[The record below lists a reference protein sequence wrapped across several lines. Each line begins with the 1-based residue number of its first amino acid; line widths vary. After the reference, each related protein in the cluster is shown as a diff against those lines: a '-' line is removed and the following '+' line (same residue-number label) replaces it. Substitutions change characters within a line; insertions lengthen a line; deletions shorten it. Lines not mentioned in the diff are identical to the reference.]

1 MEQRIP
7 LDADEI
13 LFVRSADGV
22 IGVVKSGAAR
32 QLFIETVDD
41 EIVMTVDP
49 EDLLVASGF
58 SNDRT
63 TTNAIIC
70 TLALIR
76 DSGSPLNVLP
86 KHHPASARLKVVASV
101 GKRTVLRCD
110 IQKGTHPEQD
120 VLCGS
125 LGLNGLEVSSVEGH
139 VVLRGGDSLT
149 VERRPFR

>member
-22 IGVVKSGAAR
+22 IGVVKSGAVR
-32 QLFIETVDD
+32 QLFIETVHD

-76 DSGSPLNVLP
+76 DSGSPLIVLP

>member
-22 IGVVKSGAAR
+22 IGVVKSGATR

-49 EDLLVASGF
+49 EDLLIASGF

-76 DSGSPLNVLP
+76 DSGSPLIVLP

-125 LGLNGLEVSSVEGH
+125 LGLNGLEVSSVDGH

>member
-58 SNDRT
+58 SNDRK

-76 DSGSPLNVLP
+76 DSGSPLIVLP

>member
-22 IGVVKSGAAR
+22 IGVVKSGAVR
-32 QLFIETVDD
+32 QLFIETVHD

-76 DSGSPLNVLP
+76 DSGSPLIVLP

-125 LGLNGLEVSSVEGH
+125 LGLNGLEVSSVDGH

>member
-49 EDLLVASGF
+49 EDLLIASGF

-76 DSGSPLNVLP
+76 DSGSPLIVLP

-101 GKRTVLRCD
+101 GKRTVVRCD

-139 VVLRGGDSLT
+139 VVLRGDDSLT
-149 VERRPFR
+149 VERKPFR

>member
-22 IGVVKSGAAR
+22 IGVVKSGAVR
-32 QLFIETVDD
+32 QLFIETVHD

-70 TLALIR
+70 TLALMR
-76 DSGSPLNVLP
+76 DSGSPLIVLP

-125 LGLNGLEVSSVEGH
+125 LGLNGLEVSSVDGH

>member
-7 LDADEI
+7 LGADEI
-13 LFVRSADGV
+13 LFVRSVDGV
-22 IGVVKSGAAR
+22 IGVVKSGAVR

-76 DSGSPLNVLP
+76 DSGSPLIVLP

-125 LGLNGLEVSSVEGH
+125 PGLNGLEVSSVEGD
-139 VVLRGGDSLT
+139 VVLRGDDSLT
-149 VERRPFR
+149 VERKPFR

>member
-76 DSGSPLNVLP
+76 DSGSPLIVLP

-101 GKRTVLRCD
+101 GRRTVLRCD

-139 VVLRGGDSLT
+139 VVLRGDDSLT
-149 VERRPFR
+149 VERKPFR

>member
-22 IGVVKSGAAR
+22 IGVVKSGAVR
-32 QLFIETVDD
+32 QLFVETVHD

-76 DSGSPLNVLP
+76 DSGSPLIVLP

-125 LGLNGLEVSSVEGH
+125 LGLNGLEVSSVDGH

>member
-1 MEQRIP
+1 MEPRIP

-22 IGVVKSGAAR
+22 IGVVKSGATR

-76 DSGSPLNVLP
+76 DSGSPLIVLP

>member
-22 IGVVKSGAAR
+22 IGVVKSGAGR

-76 DSGSPLNVLP
+76 DSGSPLIVLP

-101 GKRTVLRCD
+101 GKRTVVRCD

-125 LGLNGLEVSSVEGH
+125 LGLNGLEVSSVDGH

>member
-22 IGVVKSGAAR
+22 IGVVKSGATR

-49 EDLLVASGF
+49 EDLLIASGF

-76 DSGSPLNVLP
+76 DSGSPLIVLP

-101 GKRTVLRCD
+101 GKRTVVRCD

-149 VERRPFR
+149 VERKPFR

>member
-22 IGVVKSGAAR
+22 IGVVKSGAVR
-32 QLFIETVDD
+32 QLFVETVDD

-76 DSGSPLNVLP
+76 DSGSPLIVLP
-86 KHHPASARLKVVASV
+86 NIIPHQR
-101 GKRTVLRCD
+101 
-110 IQKGTHPEQD
+110 
-120 VLCGS
+120 GS
-125 LGLNGLEVSSVEGH
+125 RSWH
-139 VVLRGGDSLT
+139 R
-149 VERRPFR
+149 

>member
-76 DSGSPLNVLP
+76 DSGSPLIVLP

-139 VVLRGGDSLT
+139 VVLRGDDSLT
-149 VERRPFR
+149 VERKPFR

>member
-1 MEQRIP
+1 MEQRTP

-22 IGVVKSGAAR
+22 IGVVKSGAVR

-76 DSGSPLNVLP
+76 NSGSPLIVLP
-86 KHHPASARLKVVASV
+86 KDHPASARLKVVASV

-125 LGLNGLEVSSVEGH
+125 LGLDGLEVISAEGH
-139 VVLRGGDSLT
+139 VLLRGDHSLT
-149 VERRPFR
+149 VERKPFR

>member
-22 IGVVKSGAAR
+22 IGVVKSGATR

-76 DSGSPLNVLP
+76 DSGSPLIVLP

-125 LGLNGLEVSSVEGH
+125 LGLNGLEVSSVDGH

>member
-7 LDADEI
+7 LDVGEI

-22 IGVVKSGAAR
+22 IGVVKSGTVR
-32 QLFIETVDD
+32 QIFIETLDD
-41 EIVMTVDP
+41 EVVMTVDP

-58 SNDRT
+58 SNDRA
-63 TTNAIIC
+63 TTNAVIC

-76 DSGSPLNVLP
+76 DSGSPLIVLP

-101 GKRTVLRCD
+101 GKRTILRCD
-110 IQKGTHPEQD
+110 IQKGTHPEQE

-125 LGLNGLEVSSVEGH
+125 VGLNGLEVISAKGH
-139 VVLRGGDSLT
+139 VVLRGDDSLT
-149 VERRPFR
+149 VECKPFR

>member
-49 EDLLVASGF
+49 KIFSSHRVSATIVRPLTQLFAPSLSSGTLVHPSSYF
-58 SNDRT
+58 PN
-63 TTNAIIC
+63 IIPHQ
-70 TLALIR
+70 R
-76 DSGSPLNVLP
+76 GSRSW
-86 KHHPASARLKVVASV
+86 HR
-101 GKRTVLRCD
+101 
-110 IQKGTHPEQD
+110 
-120 VLCGS
+120 
-125 LGLNGLEVSSVEGH
+125 
-139 VVLRGGDSLT
+139 
-149 VERRPFR
+149 

>member
-76 DSGSPLNVLP
+76 DSGSPLIVLP
-86 KHHPASARLKVVASV
+86 KHHPGSARLKVVASV

>member
-22 IGVVKSGAAR
+22 IGVVKSGAVR
-32 QLFIETVDD
+32 QIFIETVHD

-76 DSGSPLNVLP
+76 DSGSPLIVLP

-125 LGLNGLEVSSVEGH
+125 LGLNGLEVSSVDGH

>member
-7 LDADEI
+7 LNADEI
-13 LFVRSADGV
+13 LLLRSDDGV

-41 EIVMTVDP
+41 EIVMNIDP

-63 TTNAIIC
+63 TTEAIRC

-76 DSGSPLNVLP
+76 DCGSPLIVLP

-101 GKRTVLRCD
+101 GKRTLVRCD

-120 VLCGS
+120 VLCGAQ
-125 LGLNGLEVSSVEGH
+125 GLDGVEIVSAKGH
-139 VVLRGGDSLT
+139 VVVRGGDTLSI
-149 VERRPFR
+149 ERAHFR

>member
-22 IGVVKSGAAR
+22 VGVVKSGAAR

-76 DSGSPLNVLP
+76 DSGSPLIVLP

-139 VVLRGGDSLT
+139 VVLRGDDSLT
-149 VERRPFR
+149 VERKPFR

>member
-76 DSGSPLNVLP
+76 DSGSPLIVLP
-86 KHHPASARLKVVASV
+86 KHHPASARLKVVAAV
-101 GKRTVLRCD
+101 GRRTVLRCD

-139 VVLRGGDSLT
+139 VVLRGDDSLT
-149 VERRPFR
+149 VERKPFR

>member
-63 TTNAIIC
+63 TINAIIC

-76 DSGSPLNVLP
+76 DAGSPLIVLP

-101 GKRTVLRCD
+101 GKRTVMRCD

-125 LGLNGLEVSSVEGH
+125 VGLNGLEVISSEGH
-139 VVLRGGDSLT
+139 VVLRGDDSLT
-149 VERRPFR
+149 VERKSFR

>member
-63 TTNAIIC
+63 TTDAIIC

-76 DSGSPLNVLP
+76 DSGSPLIVLP

-101 GKRTVLRCD
+101 GKRTVLRCN

-139 VVLRGGDSLT
+139 VVLRGDDSLT
-149 VERRPFR
+149 VERKPFR

>member
-22 IGVVKSGAAR
+22 IGVVKSGAVR

-76 DSGSPLNVLP
+76 NSGSPLIVLP

-125 LGLNGLEVSSVEGH
+125 LGLNGLEVSSVDGH

>member
-1 MEQRIP
+1 MEQSIP

-49 EDLLVASGF
+49 EDLLIASGF

-76 DSGSPLNVLP
+76 DSGSPLIVLP

-110 IQKGTHPEQD
+110 VQKGTHPEQD

>member
-76 DSGSPLNVLP
+76 DSGSPRIVLP

>member
-22 IGVVKSGAAR
+22 IGVVKSGATR

-76 DSGSPLNVLP
+76 DSGSPLIVLP

-101 GKRTVLRCD
+101 GKRTVLRCN

-139 VVLRGGDSLT
+139 VVLRGDDSLT
-149 VERRPFR
+149 VEREPFR

>member
-76 DSGSPLNVLP
+76 DSGSPLIVLP

-125 LGLNGLEVSSVEGH
+125 LGLNGLEVSSVEGY

>member
-49 EDLLVASGF
+49 EDLLIASGF

-76 DSGSPLNVLP
+76 DSGSPLIVLP

-101 GKRTVLRCD
+101 GKRMVVRCD

-149 VERRPFR
+149 VERKPFR

>member
-22 IGVVKSGAAR
+22 IGVVKSGATR

-76 DSGSPLNVLP
+76 DSGSPLIVLP

-110 IQKGTHPEQD
+110 IQKGTHPEQG

-125 LGLNGLEVSSVEGH
+125 LGLNGLEVSSVDGH

>member
-22 IGVVKSGAAR
+22 IGVVKSGAVR
-32 QLFIETVDD
+32 QLFIETVHD

-76 DSGSPLNVLP
+76 NSGSPLIVLP

-125 LGLNGLEVSSVEGH
+125 LGLNGLEVSSVDGH